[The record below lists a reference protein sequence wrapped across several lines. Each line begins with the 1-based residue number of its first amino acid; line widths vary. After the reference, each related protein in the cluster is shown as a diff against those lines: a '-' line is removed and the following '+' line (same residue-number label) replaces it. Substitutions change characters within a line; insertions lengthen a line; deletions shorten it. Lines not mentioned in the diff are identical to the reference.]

1 MRTDVMYP
9 VIMAIKTDV
18 EHLGVAEAKAS
29 LSQLIDR
36 VARGERFVIDRRGR
50 PVLGLV
56 PPAEAS
62 IANASPAG
70 LVSIVGALSDW
81 AALSQVVEDIYA
93 GRLNAEDRP
102 VPDLG

>member
-1 MRTDVMYP
+1 MRTFAAYP
-9 VIMAIKTDV
+9 VIMAIKTVV

-36 VARGERFVIDRRGR
+36 VARGERFVINRRGR

-62 IANASPAG
+62 LANASPAG
-70 LVSIVGALSDW
+70 LASIVGALADW
-81 AALSQVVEDIYA
+81 DALSEVVDEIYA
-93 GRLNAEDRP
+93 ARLNAQDRP